1 MINGALSHNVEPRSK
16 HEKGRNERDRSIA
29 FVLRASSF
37 KVLLQRAG
45 ENFVTSWMRSYNQAG
60 NTPVVPGAD
69 PMSEGSSPLDWT
81 LPLSQ
86 AERVDEICDAFE
98 RAWKTF
104 GDAPSTGQ
112 RPKIE
117 DHLEGVS
124 NEGMGVLFSG

>member
-1 MINGALSHNVEPRSK
+1 
-16 HEKGRNERDRSIA
+16 
-29 FVLRASSF
+29 
-37 KVLLQRAG
+37 
-45 ENFVTSWMRSYNQAG
+45 
-60 NTPVVPGAD
+60 
-69 PMSEGSSPLDWT
+69 MSEGSSPLDWT